1 MSSVRE
7 KVVEKS
13 RFLKHFRFCASC
25 LTIGAVP
32 LLRLSRN
39 RESANVKV
47 LYFVGS
53 DQKCGTKFSACRA
66 HWWQKKKKKQ
76 FFLVSREVLFLK
88 KKSRKTKNRFNSPVC
103 PWDFRLAASVY
114 TPRDS
119 QQQLSGAMQFYHF
132 PNHVSCQ
139 ILSEK
144 RLKCLLLS
152 KWFFRCIPS
161 LFL

>member
-1 MSSVRE
+1 MVRFPCWGYRETENRKTSRSFILLEVIKSVGLN
-7 KVVEKS
+7 
-13 RFLKHFRFCASC
+13 FLP
-25 LTIGAVP
+25 AVP
-32 LLRLSRN
+32 TD
-39 RESANVKV
+39 
-47 LYFVGS
+47 
-53 DQKCGTKFSACRA
+53 DQKKR
-66 HWWQKKKKKQ
+66 KKQ
-76 FFLVSREVLFLK
+76 FFLVSRQVLSLK
-88 KKSRKTKNRFNSPVC
+88 RSRKTKSRFNSPVC
-103 PWDFRLAASVY
+103 SWDFRLAASVY